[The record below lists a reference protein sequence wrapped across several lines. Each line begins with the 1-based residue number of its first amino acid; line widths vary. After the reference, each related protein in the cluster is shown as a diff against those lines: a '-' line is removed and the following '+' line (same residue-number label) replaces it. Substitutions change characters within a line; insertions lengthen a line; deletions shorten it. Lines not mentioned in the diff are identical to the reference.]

1 MSNSLMRGIPRDKIR
16 PWDGCL
22 ISIGVELGQV
32 GCTSGAFV
40 IGRRSAVLRVIP
52 WAAEALCLRGRAAAA
67 REPST
72 EVCALADRRDLRRSR
87 GDRLTGRP
95 PAARRSVGP
104 VVAGQTDLA
113 GPSPLARRSP
123 GTPA

>member
-16 PWDGCL
+16 LWDGCL

-95 PAARRSVGP
+95 AACRPALRR
-104 VVAGQTDLA
+104 T
-113 GPSPLARRSP
+113 RRGRSNRL
-123 GTPA
+123 GRT